1 MSLLRLMS
9 NISKHRISGRGVLLN
24 SSMDIHDNTGE
35 GGADQNWTAVD
46 QNGGAF
52 KSFHFA
58 EVINE

>member
-1 MSLLRLMS
+1 MS

-24 SSMDIHDNTGE
+24 SSMDIHYNTGE